1 MYTILINL
9 SNFNKKLIFNINGYP
24 HFFNHFN
31 TQDRNSP

>member
-1 MYTILINL
+1 MLI
-9 SNFNKKLIFNINGYP
+9 NKKLIFNINGYP